1 MLFAVL
7 VALAI
12 LLLGGR
18 AAVTV
23 RDADIVDFRCFWE
36 AGRLVATGGDPYDR
50 TAWANAVYTDPE
62 RVPHCAKT
70 FIYPLWTAAAMAPLS
85 ALDERAALAV
95 WEVLLLLSTLGAVA
109 LFARTWSMVGGARPL
124 LLLLLWSQ
132 PTFSAIGNAQ
142 FGPLILLAVAALAYG
157 LARAG
162 ARAPAIGWLL
172 LLLKPHITALV
183 MLGSLIAMPRRLAAA
198 VLGGAALI
206 AAASV
211 AVRPSWP
218 FDLVR
223 ENFAGQQLLGDRGLG
238 TLWTLA
244 ADLGLPATLGGAVA
258 VLLAA
263 VVFAL
268 ARPRGLEARGLIAAL
283 VAASFV
289 LTPYARP
296 HDLVILAVCWAAALA
311 RAKVADPSER
321 SALLAT
327 TIVVALILPWA
338 VTLLSLFGAPLSLYV
353 LVSLATAALTVVV
366 LRAPSRTAPQPL
378 G

>member
-85 ALDERAALAV
+85 VLEERTALAV
-95 WEVLLLLSTLGAVA
+95 WEIVLLGSTFGAVGLLSM
-109 LFARTWSMVGGARPL
+109 TWPSLGGARPL

-132 PTFSAIGNAQ
+132 PLFSAIGNAQ
-142 FGPLILLAVAALAYG
+142 FGPLILFAIAALGYALSRG
-157 LARAG
+157 GGRLA
-162 ARAPAIGWLL
+162 AISWFF

-183 MLGSLIAMPRRLAAA
+183 MLGSLFAMPRRLAAA
-198 VLGGAALI
+198 VLAGVALI
-206 AAASV
+206 AATSV
-211 AVRPSWP
+211 ALRPSWP
-218 FDLVR
+218 LDLVR

-238 TLWTLA
+238 TLWTFA

-268 ARPRGLEARGLIAAL
+268 ARPRGLDARGLIAAL

-289 LTPYARP
+289 VTPYARP

-338 VTLLSLFGAPLSLYV
+338 VTLLSLFAAPLSLYV

-366 LRAPSRTAPQPL
+366 LRAPSRAAPQPL